1 MTSFPRQLARTRR
14 FTLGV
19 PRAVR
24 IAPDG
29 RRLTYLRTA
38 AGDDPVNA
46 LWSVEITPDGLG
58 APVCLVDP
66 RALGGGDGQ
75 LPAAERARRERAREV
90 AGGITSYA
98 ADPSLSLLA
107 FGLGGRLWTVYLPT
121 GAVVEHPAVDVF
133 DPRPAPDARS
143 VAYVSHD
150 ELHLLELVAG
160 PEQPG
165 ATRRVIGE
173 ERVTWG
179 RAEFIAAEEMGR
191 SEGYWWGPQ
200 GRRIAVTRVDETKVT
215 RWHLGDPASPWQ
227 APTELRYPQAGSANA
242 EVRLA
247 VLDLEGPGRRVDVAW
262 DREALPYLAHVRWGR
277 DPLTLQVQS
286 RDQRCSRVLVADP
299 ETGVCQV
306 VREVADTA
314 WVEPVPGAPCWSSGR
329 LVTVEDQLD
338 HGPGGSRAVL
348 LDGEVLTPP
357 GMQVHAVVDAS
368 DAQIVV
374 LASDGDPTQRHL
386 WIWRECHGL
395 RPIGEHPAGVQAGV
409 ARGGVVV
416 RTQSTLERPL
426 VQVDVLRTGEES
438 PEADVIPDGATP
450 AAVPAAHV
458 VIGHLPQVTEAPV
471 VHPSVRLLE
480 LGPRRLRA
488 ALLLPAEGT
497 EHASHHGPLP
507 VLLDPYGGPHAQRVL
522 RSHSAFL
529 TSQWFADQGFAV
541 LVVDGRGTPGRG
553 PAWEREVRG
562 DLAGPVLEDQLDAL
576 REAAAIEPRLDLR
589 RVGIR
594 GWSFG
599 GTLALLA
606 VLRAPDVVHAAV
618 AGAPVTDWRLY
629 DTHYTERYLG
639 DPAREPHAYDISSLI
654 DAEGALRPAAP
665 WSIESPPA
673 LLLIHGLADD
683 NVVAAHS
690 VRMSAAL
697 LAEGR
702 AHRFLPLSGVTHV
715 TGEATIAE
723 RLLEEQV
730 RFLRTELTDRPG
742 MAPGG

>member
-19 PRAVR
+19 PRGVR

-38 AGDDPVNA
+38 AGDDPVTA
-46 LWSVEITPDGLG
+46 LWTVEITPDGLG
-58 APVCLVDP
+58 EPVCLVDP
-66 RALGGGDGQ
+66 RALGDDDAQ
-75 LPAAERARRERAREV
+75 LPPAERARRERAREV

-98 ADPSLSLLA
+98 ADPGLELLA
-107 FGLGGRLWTVYLPT
+107 FGLGGRLWTVHLPT
-121 GAVVEHPAVDVF
+121 GAVVEHPASAVF
-133 DPRPAPDARS
+133 DPRPAPDGRS

-150 ELHLLELVAG
+150 ALHLLELVAG

-165 ATRRVIGE
+165 VTRPVIGE
-173 ERVTWG
+173 ERVSWG

-191 SEGYWWGPQ
+191 SEGYWWGPH
-200 GRRIAVTRVDETKVT
+200 GKRIAVTRVDETAVA

-227 APTELRYPQAGSANA
+227 EPTELRYPQAGSANA

-247 VLDLEGPGRRVDVAW
+247 VLDLQGTGRRVDVAW
-262 DREALPYLAHVRWGR
+262 DREAFPYLARVRWGR

-286 RDQRCSRVLVADP
+286 RDQGCSQVLVADP
-299 ETGVCQV
+299 DTGVCRL
-306 VREVADTA
+306 VREVRDPA

-329 LVTVEDQLD
+329 LVTVEDRLD
-338 HGPGGSRAVL
+338 HGPGGSRALL

-357 GMQVHAVVDAS
+357 RLQVHAVLAAS
-368 DAQIVV
+368 AAQVV
-374 LASDGDPTQRHL
+374 FLASNGDPTQRHL
-386 WIWRECHGL
+386 WTWSEDVGI
-395 RPIGEHPAGVQAGV
+395 RPVGEHPPEVQAGV
-409 ARGGVVV
+409 ARGDVVV
-416 RTQSTLERPL
+416 RTRSSLEQSA
-426 VQVDVLRTGEES
+426 VQVEVLRT
-438 PEADVIPDGATP
+438 TP
-450 AAVPAAHV
+450 AAGSSEPGPHG
-458 VIGHLPQVTEAPV
+458 VIGQLPQVAEVPV
-471 VHPSVRLLE
+471 VEPSVRLLE

-488 ALLLPAEGT
+488 ALLLPAAGS
-497 EHASHHGPLP
+497 EHASHDGPLP

-522 RSHSAFL
+522 RSRSAFL

-576 REAAAIEPRLDLR
+576 REAASIEPRLDLG

-606 VLRAPDVVHAAV
+606 VLRAPDAVHAAV

-639 DPAREPHAYDISSLI
+639 DPAREPHAYDTSSLI
-654 DAEGALRPAAP
+654 DAEGVLRPAAT
-665 WSIESPPA
+665 WSNQTPPG

-690 VRMSAAL
+690 VRLSAAL

-715 TGEATIAE
+715 TGEASIAE

-730 RFLRTELTDRPG
+730 RFLRRELLSRPESTFG
-742 MAPGG
+742 S

>member
-1 MTSFPRQLARTRR
+1 MWWWGRD
-14 FTLGV
+14 
-19 PRAVR
+19 
-24 IAPDG
+24 PD
-29 RRLTYLRTA
+29 
-38 AGDDPVNA
+38 
-46 LWSVEITPDGLG
+46 
-58 APVCLVDP
+58 
-66 RALGGGDGQ
+66 
-75 LPAAERARRERAREV
+75 RARRERAREV
-90 AGGITSYA
+90 AGGITTYA
-98 ADPSLSLLA
+98 ADPGLELLA
-107 FGLGGRLWTVYLPT
+107 FGLGGRLWTVHLPT
-121 GAVVEHPAVDVF
+121 GTVVEHPAADVF

-143 VAYVSHD
+143 VAYVCHD

-165 ATRRVIGE
+165 VTRPLIGE
-173 ERVTWG
+173 QRVAWG

-191 SEGYWWGPQ
+191 SEGYWWGPH
-200 GRRIAVTRVDETKVT
+200 GRRIAVTRVDETAVA

-227 APTELRYPQAGSANA
+227 APTQLRYPQAGATNA

-247 VLDLEGPGRRVDVAW
+247 VLDLEGTGRRVDVAW
-262 DREALPYLAHVRWGR
+262 DREAFPYLARVRWGR

-286 RDQRCSRVLVADP
+286 RDQRCSQVLVADP
-299 ETGVCQV
+299 DTGVSEL
-306 VREVADTA
+306 VRELRDPA
-314 WVEPVPGAPCWSSGR
+314 WVEPVAGVPCWSSGR
-329 LVTVEDQLD
+329 LVTVEDRPD
-338 HGPGGSRAVL
+338 HGPGGSRAVV

-357 GMQVHAVVDAS
+357 GMQVHAVLTAS
-368 DAQIVV
+368 DAQVV
-374 LASDGDPTQRHL
+374 FLASDGDPTQRHL
-386 WIWRECHGL
+386 WTWSEGSGL
-395 RPIGEHPAGVQAGV
+395 RPLGVHQPGV
-409 ARGGVVV
+409 EAAVVRGPVVV
-416 RTQSTLERPL
+416 RTQSTLERPG
-426 VQVDVLRTGEES
+426 VQVDVLR
-438 PEADVIPDGATP
+438 AATD
-450 AAVPAAHV
+450 PAAHE
-458 VIGHLPQVTEAPV
+458 VIGQLPQVAEVPV
-471 VHPSVRLLE
+471 VQPAVRLLE
-480 LGPRRLRA
+480 LGPRRVRA

-497 EHASHHGPLP
+497 EHASHQEPLP

-522 RSHSAFL
+522 RSQPAFL

-553 PAWEREVRG
+553 PAWEREVQG

-576 REAAAIEPRLDLR
+576 REAAAIEPRLDLG

-606 VLRAPDVVHAAV
+606 VLRAPEVVHAAV

-654 DAEGALRPAAP
+654 DAEGVLRPAAP
-665 WSIESPPA
+665 WPADAPPG

-690 VRMSAAL
+690 IRLSAAL

-730 RFLRTELTDRPG
+730 RFLRRELGAAR
-742 MAPGG
+742 

>member
-1 MTSFPRQLARTRR
+1 MTSFPRQMARTRR

-29 RRLTYLRTA
+29 RRLTFLRTA
-38 AGDDPVNA
+38 AGDDPVTA
-46 LWSVEITPDGLG
+46 LWTAEITPDGLG
-58 APVCLVDP
+58 QPVCLVDP
-66 RALGGGDGQ
+66 RQLGDTDHD

-90 AGGITSYA
+90 AGGITAYA
-98 ADPSLSLLA
+98 ADPGLSLLA
-107 FGLGGRLWTVYLPT
+107 FGLGGRLWTVHLAS
-121 GAVVEHPAVDVF
+121 GAVVEHPAGGVF

-143 VAYVSHD
+143 VACVSHD

-160 PEQPG
+160 PGQPG
-165 ATRRVIGE
+165 VTRPIIGE
-173 ERVTWG
+173 QQAAWG

-191 SEGYWWGPQ
+191 SEGYWWGPH
-200 GRRIAVTRVDETKVT
+200 GRRIAATRVDETEVA
-215 RWHLGDPASPWQ
+215 RWYLGDPATPWEE
-227 APTELRYPQAGSANA
+227 PTELRYPRAGSANA

-247 VLDLEGPGRRVDVAW
+247 VLDLEGTGRRVDVAW
-262 DREALPYLAHVRWGR
+262 DREAFPYLARVRWGS

-299 ETGVCQV
+299 DTGVCEP
-306 VREVADTA
+306 VREVRDPA
-314 WVEPVPGAPCWSSGR
+314 WVEPVPGAPCWSAGR
-329 LVTVEDQLD
+329 LVTVEDRPD

-357 GMQVHAVVDAS
+357 GLQVHAMLAAS
-368 DAQIVV
+368 DTGLVF
-374 LASDGDPTQRHL
+374 LASNGDPTQRHL
-386 WIWRECHGL
+386 WGWQDHRGL
-395 RPIGEHPAGVQAGV
+395 HPIGEHPPGVQAGV
-409 ARGGVVV
+409 ARAGIVV
-416 RTQSTLERPL
+416 RTQTTLDRAS
-426 VQVDVLRTGEES
+426 VQVDVLR
-438 PEADVIPDGATP
+438 AD
-450 AAVPAAHV
+450 AASDAASDADPAAHA
-458 VIGHLPQVTEAPV
+458 VIGELPQVAEVPV
-471 VHPSVRLLE
+471 VQPSVRLLE

-488 ALLLPAEGT
+488 ALLLPTQGPAA
-497 EHASHHGPLP
+497 ASDAGPLP

-522 RSHSAFL
+522 RSQPGFL

-606 VLRAPDVVHAAV
+606 VLRAPEVVHAAV

-639 DPAREPHAYDISSLI
+639 DPARDPHAYDTSSLI
-654 DAEGALRPAAP
+654 DAEGVLRPAAP
-665 WSIESPPA
+665 WSAESPPG

-683 NVVAAHS
+683 NVVAAHA
-690 VRMSAAL
+690 VRLSAAL

-715 TGEATIAE
+715 TGEASVTE

-730 RFLRTELTDRPG
+730 RFLRRELGDAR
-742 MAPGG
+742 